1 MISGHIQPDLIEIS
15 EVLQLK
21 KYYPYYRRTIAWYS
35 DATVCKQVV
44 NIDCIYDMPRLKV
57 MYRYLSRNGE
67 CYYIK
72 YKEKGKWQ
80 LIGDIS
86 LYNGEIAIVIAR
98 QWQNRHFGR
107 KCVRAMLE
115 RAKNIGYKQIEAK
128 IYSFNL
134 QSKKMFLSVGFKEVS
149 DEKYVYVLSV

>member
-1 MISGHIQPDLIEIS
+1 MISDHIQFDLIEIS

-35 DATVCKQVV
+35 EATVCKQVD
-44 NIDCIYDMPRLKV
+44 NIDYIYDMPRLKA

-80 LIGDIS
+80 LVGDIS
-86 LYNGEIAIVIAR
+86 LYNGEIAIVIAK

-107 KCVRAMLE
+107 KCVRAVLE
-115 RAKNIGYKQIEAK
+115 RAKNIGYKQVDAK

-134 QSKKMFLSVGFKEVS
+134 QSRKMFLSVGFKEVS
-149 DEKYVYVLSV
+149 DEKYVYLI